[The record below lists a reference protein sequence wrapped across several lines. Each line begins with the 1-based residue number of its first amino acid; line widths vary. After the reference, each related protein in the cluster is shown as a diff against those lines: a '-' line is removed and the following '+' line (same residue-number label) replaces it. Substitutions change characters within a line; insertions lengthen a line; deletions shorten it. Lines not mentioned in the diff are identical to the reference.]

1 MSGLTMVILVNVV
14 LGLSA
19 ILVVGYSMFLAG
31 RVATEEPVSR
41 GLLGEEQRA
50 ASEQRKAA

>member
-1 MSGLTMVILVNVV
+1 MSALTMVILVNVA

-31 RVATEEPVSR
+31 RAATEEPLPEAR
-41 GLLGEEQRA
+41 MGEERAPSQQRQA
-50 ASEQRKAA
+50 A